1 MAPGTVI
8 LRERGT
14 VAIVQGFTDVRV
26 NDVTTFMERV
36 RTAVTPVTVQF
47 FDADRVAGS
56 MHLTYALLNA
66 LQAFNQRRNFSK
78 SLEVEVLLYASGQRQ
93 IGKAIEMLGLRR
105 DTTTLAL
112 LLLGSSAKAINE
124 AEAQL
129 VDLVPGKRDD
139 RVLALDR
146 EPKCSG
152 LKTLFGVTD
161 LELAALPPRLNRRQ
175 ALAWL
180 IVERGAILATQS

>member
-66 LQAFNQRRNFSK
+66 LQAFNQRRNLSK

-146 EPKCSG
+146 EPKRSG

>member
-36 RTAVTPVTVQF
+36 RTAVKPVTVQF

-66 LQAFNQRRNFSK
+66 LQAFNQRRNLSK

-146 EPKCSG
+146 EPKRSG

>member
-26 NDVTTFMERV
+26 NDVTTFMERA
-36 RTAVTPVTVQF
+36 RTAVKPVTAQF

-66 LQAFNQRRNFSK
+66 LQAFNQRRNLSK

-105 DTTTLAL
+105 DTTALAL
-112 LLLGSSAKAINE
+112 LLMGSSAKAINE

-146 EPKCSG
+146 EPKRSG
-152 LKTLFGVTD
+152 LKALFDVTD
-161 LELAALPPRLNRRQ
+161 LELAALPPRLNRQQ
-175 ALAWL
+175 ALTWL